1 MFYHNVT
8 WVTEPT
14 TPITPEASVST
25 VVVHPGPDPEALGSI
40 HWEESEG
47 HLPGYVPLLL
57 VTETVSDEENFW
69 EIL

>member
-1 MFYHNVT
+1 MRNLHGRGTGNSINIRIYFLYGEMFYHNVT

-40 HWEESEG
+40 H
-47 HLPGYVPLLL
+47 
-57 VTETVSDEENFW
+57 
-69 EIL
+69 